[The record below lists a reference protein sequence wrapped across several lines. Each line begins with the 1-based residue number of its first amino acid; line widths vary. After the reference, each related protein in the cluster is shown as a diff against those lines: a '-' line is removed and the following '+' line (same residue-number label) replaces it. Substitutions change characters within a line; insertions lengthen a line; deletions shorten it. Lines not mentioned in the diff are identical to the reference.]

1 MAKEVVKKIKLQIE
15 AGKATPAP
23 PVGTVLGPAG
33 INLGEFCTKFNEAT
47 RDKMGDIIPCEI
59 TIYDDRSFDFV
70 LKTAPAAFLLK
81 KVAKVKSGSKKG
93 ANEIVATI
101 TEKELREIAET
112 KMPDLNAYDVEAAMN
127 IIAGTARNMGIA
139 VKGFNDAELEKQAEE
154 AKAEEK
160 EQAKREAELEKLE
173 EEAKEMAEASV
184 EVPTHDDLEKSEEE
198 TEEK

>member
-33 INLGEFCTKFNEAT
+33 INLGEFCTKFNEAS

-81 KVAKVKSGSKKG
+81 KIAKVKSGSKKG

-112 KMPDLNAYDVEAAMN
+112 KMPDLNAYDVEAAMKQ
-127 IIAGTARNMGIA
+127 IAGTARNMVIA
-139 VKGFNDAELEKQAEE
+139 VKGFNDAELEKQAED

-160 EQAKREAELEKLE
+160 EQATREAELERLE
-173 EEAKEMAEASV
+173 EEAKEMADSSV

-198 TEEK
+198 TEE